1 MTACTAT
8 KYTAETLHELLDH
21 LQDRYG
27 PVVRL
32 RLSTQVVVVSEPKD
46 IQTVYCNEGKY
57 PIKPGLK
64 LIAEFNKRNNITD
77 DVALLQGEEWRAM
90 RSILNKTFLKVD
102 SASLYLE
109 QQNGVAD
116 DFVNILETQKLS
128 PEKFQDLLFR
138 FASESIAVVTFN
150 KRLGLLSENPDKDS
164 LEFMQAVITSS
175 HMIRKSLYGKPP
187 SLKWFRSSTYKTYEV
202 CERLMRRISGMHV
215 AEARRVLEVEIQQGI
230 FNEGEP
236 NLLYS
241 LLSESNLTSDEVS
254 SIVLGL
260 YKGGTETTTR
270 NLLAFL
276 YNLAKNPEKQEK
288 LRREIL
294 EVIGR
299 NGPLTAQCLSQM
311 VYLKAVLKE
320 SFRLNY
326 PLPIGNMRILP
337 VRVTLGGYDV
347 PAGTPIFLFNKRTCR
362 THFENPFQFLPER
375 WLRSEENTKKD
386 SAHSMI
392 VLPFGHGVR
401 NCIGQRFARQE
412 IFLAV
417 VKVLQRFK
425 MDLDPDNGDTKFI
438 YKLFIEPERPI
449 LFRLTRIR

>member
-1 MTACTAT
+1 MLPCRSLFQGYRYGSSVLRCVALRTLPHVKLMSTEQVAVKPFEEIPGPGGIYQWPVIGPLLNFRPFT

-150 KRLGLLSENPDKDS
+150 K
-164 LEFMQAVITSS
+164 
-175 HMIRKSLYGKPP
+175 
-187 SLKWFRSSTYKTYEV
+187 KTW
-202 CERLMRRISGMHV
+202 I
-215 AEARRVLEVEIQQGI
+215 AE
-230 FNEGEP
+230 
-236 NLLYS
+236 
-241 LLSESNLTSDEVS
+241 
-254 SIVLGL
+254 
-260 YKGGTETTTR
+260 
-270 NLLAFL
+270 
-276 YNLAKNPEKQEK
+276 
-288 LRREIL
+288 
-294 EVIGR
+294 
-299 NGPLTAQCLSQM
+299 
-311 VYLKAVLKE
+311 
-320 SFRLNY
+320 
-326 PLPIGNMRILP
+326 
-337 VRVTLGGYDV
+337 
-347 PAGTPIFLFNKRTCR
+347 
-362 THFENPFQFLPER
+362 
-375 WLRSEENTKKD
+375 
-386 SAHSMI
+386 
-392 VLPFGHGVR
+392 
-401 NCIGQRFARQE
+401 
-412 IFLAV
+412 
-417 VKVLQRFK
+417 
-425 MDLDPDNGDTKFI
+425 
-438 YKLFIEPERPI
+438 
-449 LFRLTRIR
+449 